1 VNDCPLKFQQINEII
16 GDTTF
21 SDETL
26 INVKSRID
34 RLLCTVN
41 NVKELTEKLYNEFVQ
56 NPDIQ
61 SLLTDLVSI
70 SETFRGL
77 DAEEFTSLIKEN
89 IDKIEQYSRD
99 KEKENFRSLYKSAN
113 DDIEALKI
121 QMQLRDKLKKKYG
134 KVI

>member
-1 VNDCPLKFQQINEII
+1 
-16 GDTTF
+16 
-21 SDETL
+21 
-26 INVKSRID
+26 
-34 RLLCTVN
+34 
-41 NVKELTEKLYNEFVQ
+41 VKELTEKLYNEFVQ